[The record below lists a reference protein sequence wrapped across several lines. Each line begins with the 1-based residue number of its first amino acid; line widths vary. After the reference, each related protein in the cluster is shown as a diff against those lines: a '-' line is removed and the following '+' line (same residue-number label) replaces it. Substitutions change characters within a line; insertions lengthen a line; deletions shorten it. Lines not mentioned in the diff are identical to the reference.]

1 MSNFNNSKSNITKF
15 ANNLIHYYT
24 IQSGDNFKNKSF
36 SACSNSEIDKST
48 INQIPAGINSILML
62 YNQCKLLTA

>member
-15 ANNLIHYYT
+15 ANNLIHDYT

-48 INQIPAGINSILML
+48 INWKNGFQKLILIL
-62 YNQCKLLTA
+62 YRVLIS